1 MSYSSTPLQFRN
13 DSTPIVNANVDTKL
27 VNPDN
32 SHYPGGFGSIQ
43 TGCHMGGRGRKSTIR
58 RKIKN
63 IVNKYKKMK
72 GGKKLTLRG
81 LKKRL
86 SSIFKNKGGSRKGL
100 RKSKRRSSK
109 SRRTRSR
116 RSLTQRGGQ
125 QYSQFGSNIPNT
137 PSYSTGGQLSADES
151 ALATPV
157 PHQLLSRLVN
167 GVDNYNHYTGK
178 GFQL

>member
-13 DSTPIVNANVDTKL
+13 DSTPLVNANVNTNL
-27 VNPDN
+27 VNPGN
-32 SHYPGGFGSIQ
+32 SHYPGGFGSNQ
-43 TGCHMGGRGRKSTIR
+43 TGCHMGGRKSTIR

-86 SSIFKNKGGSRKGL
+86 TSLYKNKGGLRKGL
-100 RKSKRRSSK
+100 RKSKRKSSK
-109 SRRTRSR
+109 SRRTKSR
-116 RSLTQRGGQ
+116 RSIKQRGGQ
-125 QYSQFGSNIPNT
+125 YSQYGSSIPNT
-137 PSYSTGGQLSADES
+137 PSYSTGGQLSPADS
-151 ALATPV
+151 ALAIPV
-157 PHQLLSRLVN
+157 PHQVLSRLVN

-178 GFQL
+178 GFQV